1 MIKKKKVVKI
11 HLTFL
16 NKKKI
21 LNDSQQL
28 HKSSTFLIFRNIY
41 IGITYKREKVILRK
55 RKKLS
60 LKLLLTFSST
70 VFLIF
75 APASTTVF
83 PALFTALYKNP
94 PRVLAPARAFVE
106 TASREK

>member
-1 MIKKKKVVKI
+1 MTWIINVSNRLPFETLGIIYKKKESNIKKKKV
-11 HLTFL
+11 
-16 NKKKI
+16 
-21 LNDSQQL
+21 
-28 HKSSTFLIFRNIY
+28 
-41 IGITYKREKVILRK
+41 
-55 RKKLS
+55 
-60 LKLLLTFSST
+60 LKLLTFSST

>member
-28 HKSSTFLIFRNIY
+28 YKSSTFLIFRNIY
-41 IGITYKREKVILRK
+41 RDKKEKVILRK

>member
-1 MIKKKKVVKI
+1 MTWIINVSNRLTFETLGIIYKKKESNIKKKKV
-11 HLTFL
+11 
-16 NKKKI
+16 
-21 LNDSQQL
+21 
-28 HKSSTFLIFRNIY
+28 
-41 IGITYKREKVILRK
+41 
-55 RKKLS
+55 
-60 LKLLLTFSST
+60 LKLLTFSST